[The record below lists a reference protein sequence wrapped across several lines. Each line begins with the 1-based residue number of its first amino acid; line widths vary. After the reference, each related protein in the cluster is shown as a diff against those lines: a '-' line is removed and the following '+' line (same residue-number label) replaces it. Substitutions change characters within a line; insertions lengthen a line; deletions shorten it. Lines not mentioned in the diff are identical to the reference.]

1 MESFFASISYGVRR
15 FWWRIGVVLAVAVA
29 VAGGARRRR
38 LIEEEE
44 EGRVREVYG
53 DGGQTGFS
61 LQLSCKSLIRH
72 PCEYYI

>member
-1 MESFFASISYGVRR
+1 M
-15 FWWRIGVVLAVAVA
+15 VLAVAVA

-53 DGGQTGFS
+53 DGG
-61 LQLSCKSLIRH
+61 
-72 PCEYYI
+72 